1 MSTAKDQMEDS
12 YQHLFRQAVLQFN
25 SHDFFSA
32 HDSFEE
38 LWMEENGEKRKF
50 LQGLIQI
57 SAGCFHLVSGNKS
70 GALSLL
76 TKGMQ
81 KIVDFSPDF
90 EGVNV
95 NSLVLDIKL
104 LIFHTENF
112 ILYTDKIIDLLP
124 EIKLSIKENPQWQ

>member
-1 MSTAKDQMEDS
+1 MPALIDQKEDS
-12 YQHLFRQAVLQFN
+12 YWHLFRQAVLQFN

-38 LWMEENGEKRKF
+38 LWLEESGSKRKF

-57 SAGCFHLVSGNKS
+57 SAGYFHLVSGNKS